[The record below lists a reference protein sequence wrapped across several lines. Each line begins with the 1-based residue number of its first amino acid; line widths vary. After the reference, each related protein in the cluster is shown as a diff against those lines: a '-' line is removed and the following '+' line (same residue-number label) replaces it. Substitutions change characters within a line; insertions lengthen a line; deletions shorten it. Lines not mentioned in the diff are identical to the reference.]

1 MTQPHTCRNCGSS
14 ELFTASVPA
23 GGGLSP
29 SLLPVGALHG
39 ARFENIVCADCGLTE
54 WYVAAEH
61 RQLVKDK
68 LQPLAPRQGER

>member
-1 MTQPHTCRNCGSS
+1 MTQPKTCRSCGSS
-14 ELFTASVPA
+14 ELFTASVSA
-23 GGGLSP
+23 GGGSST
-29 SLLPVGALHG
+29 SLLPVGAMHG

-61 RQLVKDK
+61 RHLVKDK